1 MHDAAEFLRTLTIVL
16 ATAAVTTVVFQRLR
30 QPVVLGYIIA
40 GLIIGPHVPIPLV
53 ADVEVVE
60 TLSELG
66 VILLMF
72 SLGLEFSLAKLVR
85 VGPTAGVTAVIQSA
99 IMAWLG
105 FMVGRAFGWSVLES
119 VFAGAVIAISSTT
132 IIAKVFEEQRIRGRM
147 REQVVGILL
156 IEDLIAILLM
166 AGLTAVASGVGLS
179 AGAFARTVG
188 VLLAFLLA
196 MLVLGM
202 LIVPRFVRFVLRFRR
217 PETTL
222 VASIGI
228 CFAMAY
234 TAHEAGYSVALGAF
248 MAGTLVSESGYGD
261 EIEHLIVPV
270 RDMFL
275 AIFFVS
281 VGILI
286 DPALVL
292 EYWPAVLV
300 FTAVVILGK
309 IGGVAFG
316 SFLTGSGVRTSVQA
330 GMSLAQIG
338 EFSFIIAGLGVSLG
352 AAREFLFPVAVA
364 VSAITTLSTPWL
376 IRAADPVS
384 EYVDR
389 KLPRPLQ
396 TLSALYGAWL
406 ERLRAG
412 EATLSG
418 KIRHKVSLLA
428 LDAGLLAGLI
438 IAVSVWLDE
447 AAALLERAVG
457 LGGDVA
463 RVLVVAVGA
472 ALSLPLVAGIGGIC
486 RRLGMTLAAAALP
499 DAEGK
504 ADLDAAPR
512 RALVLVLELGLAL
525 LVGVV
530 VLAVTQPFLPSYA
543 GPIVL
548 GALLIGFGIAIW
560 RSAADL
566 QGQVRAGAQVV
577 AEALAAHARGG
588 EDARPDWQI
597 QEIPRLLKGLG
608 APLAVELRDTCPAVG
623 RTLAQLNLRGRTG
636 ATVLAILRAGE
647 RVLIPAA
654 GELLQ
659 RGDVLAL
666 AGTEEALEAAREI
679 LLGPAAA
686 QAPDPH
692 GAAAAPATDVLPSR

>member
-60 TLSELG
+60 TLAELG

-72 SLGLEFSLAKLVR
+72 SLGLEFSLPKLLR

-99 IMAWLG
+99 AMAWLG
-105 FMVGRAFGWSVLES
+105 FMVGQAFGWSVFES
-119 VFAGAVIAISSTT
+119 VFAGAAIAVSSTT
-132 IIAKVFEEQRIRGRM
+132 IIAKAFDEQGIGGRL
-147 REQVVGILL
+147 RELVVGILL

-166 AGLTAVASGVGLS
+166 AGLTAVASGAGLS

-188 VLLAFLLA
+188 VLLGFLVA
-196 MLVLGM
+196 MLVVGM
-202 LIVPRFVRFVLRFRR
+202 LIVPRFMRYVLRLRR
-217 PETTL
+217 TETTL

-248 MAGTLVSESGYGD
+248 IAGMLVSESGYGE
-261 EIEHLIVPV
+261 EIEHLIMPV

-292 EYWPAVLV
+292 EYWPAVAV
-300 FTAVVILGK
+300 FTVVVVAGK
-309 IGGVAFG
+309 IVSVSFG
-316 SFLTGSGVRTSVQA
+316 AFLTGNGVRTSVEA
-330 GMSLAQIG
+330 GMSMAQIG
-338 EFSFIIAGLGVSLG
+338 EFSFIIASLGLSLG
-352 AAREFLFPVAVA
+352 ATRDFLFPVAVA

-376 IRAADPVS
+376 IRVADPVA

-396 TLSALYGAWL
+396 TFLALYGTWL
-406 ERLRAG
+406 ERLR
-412 EATLSG
+412 
-418 KIRHKVSLLA
+418 VSAPAQPGGVRRLVGLLIV
-428 LDAGLLAGLI
+428 DAGVLAALI
-438 IAVSVWLDE
+438 IGVAVWLDE
-447 AAALLERAVG
+447 ATALLGRVVG
-457 LGGDVA
+457 LEAGSA
-463 RVLVVAVGA
+463 RVLILA
-472 ALSLPLVAGIGGIC
+472 AGGLLSSPLIVGIGRTA
-486 RRLGMTLAAAALP
+486 RRLGSTLAAAALP
-499 DAEGK
+499 SAGEG
-504 ADLDAAPR
+504 ADFDAAPR
-512 RALVLVLELGLAL
+512 RALVLMLQLGIAV

-530 VLAVTQPFLPSYA
+530 VVAVTQPFLPGFA

-548 GALLIGFGIAIW
+548 GALLVGFGIAIW

-566 QGQVRAGAQVV
+566 QGHVRAGAQVV
-577 AEALAAHARGG
+577 MEALAAHARGG
-588 EDARPDWQI
+588 EEARRDWQM

-608 APLAVELRDTCPAVG
+608 APLAVELDESSPAVG

-636 ATVLAILRAGE
+636 ATVLAISRPGA

-654 GELLQ
+654 GEQLQ
-659 RGDVLAL
+659 AGDVLAL
-666 AGTEEALEAAREI
+666 AGTQDALDAARAV
-679 LLGPAAA
+679 LLGDS
-686 QAPDPH
+686 QS
-692 GAAAAPATDVLPSR
+692 G

>member
-60 TLSELG
+60 TLAELG

-72 SLGLEFSLAKLVR
+72 SLGLEFSLPKLLR

-99 IMAWLG
+99 AMAWLG
-105 FMVGRAFGWSVLES
+105 FMVGQAFGWSVFES
-119 VFAGAVIAISSTT
+119 VFAGAAIAVSSTT
-132 IIAKVFEEQRIRGRM
+132 IIAKAFDEQGIGGRL
-147 REQVVGILL
+147 RELVVGILL

-166 AGLTAVASGVGLS
+166 AGLTAVASGAGLS

-188 VLLAFLLA
+188 VLLGFLVA
-196 MLVLGM
+196 MLVVGM
-202 LIVPRFVRFVLRFRR
+202 LIVPRFMRYVLRLRR
-217 PETTL
+217 TETTL

-234 TAHEAGYSVALGAF
+234 IAHAAGYSVALGAF
-248 MAGTLVSESGYGD
+248 IAGMLVSESGYGE

-286 DPALVL
+286 DPRLVL
-292 EYWPAVLV
+292 EYWPAVAV
-300 FTAVVILGK
+300 FTLVVVVGK
-309 IGGVAFG
+309 IAGVSFG
-316 SFLTGSGVRTSVQA
+316 AFLTGSGIRTSVEA
-330 GMSLAQIG
+330 GMSMAQIG
-338 EFSFIIAGLGVSLG
+338 EFSFIIASLGLSLG
-352 AAREFLFPVAVA
+352 ATRDFLFPVAVA

-376 IRAADPVS
+376 IRAADPVA

-396 TLSALYGAWL
+396 TFTALYGAWL
-406 ERLRAG
+406 ERLRVAVPAQPG
-412 EATLSG
+412 G
-418 KIRHKVSLLA
+418 IRRLVRLLV
-428 LDAGLLAGLI
+428 LDAGVLAALI
-438 IAVSVWLDE
+438 IAVAVWLDE
-447 AAALLERAVG
+447 ATALLGRVVG
-457 LGGDVA
+457 LEAGSA
-463 RVLVVAVGA
+463 RVLIIA
-472 ALSLPLVAGIGGIC
+472 AGGLLSSPLIVGIGRTA
-486 RRLGMTLAAAALP
+486 RRLGSTLAAAALP
-499 DAEGK
+499 SAGEG
-504 ADLDAAPR
+504 ADFDAAPR
-512 RALVLVLELGLAL
+512 RALVLMLQLGIAV

-530 VLAVTQPFLPSYA
+530 VVAVTQPFLPGFA

-548 GALLIGFGIAIW
+548 GALLVGFGIAIW

-566 QGQVRAGAQVV
+566 QGHVRAGAQVV
-577 AEALAAHARGG
+577 VEALAAHARGG
-588 EDARPDWQI
+588 EEARRDWQM

-608 APLAVELRDTCPAVG
+608 APLAVELDERSPAVG

-636 ATVLAILRAGE
+636 ATVLAISRPGA
-647 RVLIPAA
+647 RVLVPAA
-654 GELLQ
+654 GEQLQ
-659 RGDVLAL
+659 AGDVLAL
-666 AGTEEALEAAREI
+666 AGTQDALDAARAV
-679 LLGPAAA
+679 LLG
-686 QAPDPH
+686 DS
-692 GAAAAPATDVLPSR
+692 GSE